1 MCCRFA
7 SATGLPS
14 SRLDSLAA
22 PPDSKQPSSTKGDIS
37 LLRSLDQDSSVPLT
51 NGAAHQTASDFE
63 TATITANRKLL
74 SYESRDLNSSF
85 SRNLPGSLSGSAGDA
100 GSPKQRKSGLERRD
114 DRGGVSGSSDGK
126 KDFENGYVLRSDAA
140 ASTGA
145 TPPPSN
151 VYIFQLCS
159 FAMHAFTV

>member
-14 SRLDSLAA
+14 ARFDSLAA
-22 PPDSKQPSSTKGDIS
+22 PDNKQPSSAKGDIS
-37 LLRSLDQDSSVPLT
+37 SLRSSDQDSSVPLT
-51 NGAAHQTASDFE
+51 NGVAYQSASDFE
-63 TATITANRKLL
+63 AATIAANRKLL

-114 DRGGVSGSSDGK
+114 ERGGVSGSSDGK
-126 KDFENGYVLRSDAA
+126 KDFENGYALRSDAA

-145 TPPPSN
+145 IPPASN
-151 VYIFQLCS
+151 VYIFEPS
-159 FAMHAFTV
+159 SITTFVIT